1 MTQTKGINSTT
12 LSMKAIAKLTEEGL
26 KDKEVNEESRGEEEE
41 EKENEEDD
49 LNDKGEEEEFDMEKE
64 MDEFQSSKGGLAL
77 DYKYYYEACESFSA
91 FEQITSS
98 VNDNLETVE
107 ILPNTWIWTTHCM
120 NKQQGCRGLGRLDM
134 NFNYVINP
142 LMLTAAKTSLTILKK
157 SFRY

>member
-1 MTQTKGINSTT
+1 
-12 LSMKAIAKLTEEGL
+12 MKAIAKLTEEGTEEGL
-26 KDKEVNEESRGEEEE
+26 KDKEVNEESRGEEGEE
-41 EKENEEDD
+41 ENEEDD

-134 NFNYVINP
+134 NVNYVIKP
-142 LMLTAAKTSLTILKK
+142 FTLIKPFPKKVSSAIFILMKITMKI
-157 SFRY
+157 